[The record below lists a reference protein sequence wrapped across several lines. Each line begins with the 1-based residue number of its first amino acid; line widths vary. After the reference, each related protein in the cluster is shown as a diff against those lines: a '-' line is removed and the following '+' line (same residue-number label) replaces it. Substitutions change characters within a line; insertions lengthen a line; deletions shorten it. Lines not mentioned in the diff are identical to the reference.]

1 MKRTRDYY
9 DFEPQ
14 RSRSVMVKLCD
25 YGVAI
30 MLLSGVVYS
39 TYLDIEGRFKPVE
52 TRLLTAKQ
60 IAAAA
65 QPTIE

>member
-1 MKRTRDYY
+1 
-9 DFEPQ
+9 
-14 RSRSVMVKLCD
+14 MVKLCD

-39 TYLDIEGRFKPVE
+39 TYLDIEGRFKPAE

-60 IAAAA
+60 TVAA
-65 QPTIE
+65 QSTIE